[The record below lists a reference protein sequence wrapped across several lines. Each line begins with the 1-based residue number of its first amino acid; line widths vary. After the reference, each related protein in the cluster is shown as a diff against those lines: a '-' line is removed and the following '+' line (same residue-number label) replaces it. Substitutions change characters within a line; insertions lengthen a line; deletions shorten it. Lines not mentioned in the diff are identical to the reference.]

1 MKLISF
7 NRNVLFLYK
16 CAYFTAE
23 IFKRHLTQIP
33 NFTFLQGP
41 ITNLWVSEDFLRFLW
56 KYVIKISSSWQGRW
70 NLGFRWGIWPLQFL
84 VAIVTKTF
92 IIKQHINTTGSTI
105 FWTIRRSCD
114 ILNTV
119 SNRYAL
125 TMSKIRTVY
134 HSF

>member
-1 MKLISF
+1 MYL
-7 NRNVLFLYK
+7 VLHK
-16 CAYFTAE
+16 CAYFTVE

-33 NFTFLQGP
+33 KFTFLQGP

-56 KYVIKISSSWQGRW
+56 KYVIKISSSCQVRRNVGCQ
-70 NLGFRWGIWPLQFL
+70 WGNWPLQFL
-84 VAIVTKTF
+84 ATIVTKTF
-92 IIKQHINTTGSTI
+92 FIKHHFKATGPTN
-105 FWTIRRSCD
+105 FWTLRRSCD
-114 ILNTV
+114 MLNTV